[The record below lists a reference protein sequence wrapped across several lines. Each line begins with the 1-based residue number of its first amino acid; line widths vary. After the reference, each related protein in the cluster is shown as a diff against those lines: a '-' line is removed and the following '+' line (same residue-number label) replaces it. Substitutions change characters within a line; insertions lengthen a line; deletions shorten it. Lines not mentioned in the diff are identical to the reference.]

1 MRLATLLAAALLPTA
16 ALAAPGSTIEVV
28 FYNRAMVV
36 LEYTKWYQPEFQSA
50 LQTAQNYCTQF
61 GKDAQVA
68 STVPSGK
75 NPYDR
80 VVTSFNCV

>member
-1 MRLATLLAAALLPTA
+1 MRWALASAALLLPA
-16 ALAAPGSTIEVV
+16 AAAAKPGDTIEIV

-50 LQTAQNYCTQF
+50 LLTAQNYCTQY
-61 GKDAQVA
+61 GKDAQVG
-68 STVPSGK
+68 STTPSGK

-80 VVTSFNCV
+80 VVTTFNCV

>member
-1 MRLATLLAAALLPTA
+1 MRCVLALVAALLPSA
-16 ALAAPGSTIEVV
+16 VLAAPGSTIEVI
-28 FYNRAMVV
+28 FYNRVSVV

-50 LQTAQNYCTQF
+50 LLTAQNYCAQF